1 MPLIKGSSSATISE
15 NIREMMNA
23 GHPQD
28 QAIAAAYRMAGKS
41 RKKKKAS
48 TKRPDNMPVHT
59 GPSNVDNQMSGRRM
73 DLNPRDYDEGVPK
86 NQLG

>member
-1 MPLIKGSSSATISE
+1 MPMATGSSDAVIAE
-15 NIREMMNA
+15 NIREMVNA
-23 GHPQD
+23 GRPQD

-41 RKKKKAS
+41 RKKKKSSA
-48 TKRPDNMPVHT
+48 KRPTNAPVRT